1 MLSVFPLPLSPMI
14 LDLQDRVVL
23 ITGGAA
29 GIGEALVRAFA
40 AEGARVWFADR
51 NADRGRDLALALP
64 RSVFVEGD
72 LSDTGFC
79 LELVSTLLREA
90 GRLDILVNNAGVN
103 DAVSLAGS
111 PADFMAS
118 LRRNLLHVFALSHHA
133 REALIESRGTI
144 VNISSKVAETGQ
156 GSTSGYAAAKGAV
169 NALTRE
175 WAVALAPHGV
185 RVNAVVPAECDTDQ
199 YRRWFATQEDPEAA
213 RNTIE
218 RMVPLGHR
226 LTTPAEIADAV
237 LFLASPRASHVTGQ
251 FLHVDGGYTH
261 LDRALTA
268 GHPGW

>member
-1 MLSVFPLPLSPMI
+1 MN

-156 GSTSGYAAAKGAV
+156 GSTSGYAAAKEAIRS
-169 NALTRE
+169 LTRS
-175 WAVALAPHGV
+175 
-185 RVNAVVPAECDTDQ
+185 
-199 YRRWFATQEDPEAA
+199 AA
-213 RNTIE
+213 
-218 RMVPLGHR
+218 GR
-226 LTTPAEIADAV
+226 LSSRLRKSEK
-237 LFLASPRASHVTGQ
+237 
-251 FLHVDGGYTH
+251 
-261 LDRALTA
+261 
-268 GHPGW
+268 